1 VTQCAR
7 EEEELKQGKRDSGS
21 RHFSDELWA
30 DFARHIGTEEVRAE
44 LQAHLDAGCE
54 GCRMIANRFL
64 AVARMAFNERLLA
77 VPPELVERA
86 KKIATRVQSSGWIEN
101 LTVII
106 GHLTDTRPLDWQ
118 PAGVRSGP
126 GSAGQEGA
134 RLTFRAADYSVH
146 LKVEPLLGGEE
157 AEIIGEI
164 ANEGGQE
171 GPMEGIPVQ
180 MVLRGRIFSESVTN
194 RFGEFLIGSPIRN
207 NVTLRLALKDRGQR
221 IDLPLGSLLNAGTLG
236 DRG

>member
-1 VTQCAR
+1 M
-7 EEEELKQGKRDSGS
+7 KPGKGDSGA

-30 DFARHIGTEEVRAE
+30 DFARNVGSEEARAE

-54 GCRMIANRFL
+54 GCRMTANRFL
-64 AVARMAFNERLLA
+64 AVARMAFNDRLLA
-77 VPPELVERA
+77 VQPEIVERA
-86 KKIATRVQSSGWIEN
+86 KRIATTAHSSGWIEN

-118 PAGVRSGP
+118 PVGVRSRP
-126 GSAGQEGA
+126 GNAGQEGA
-134 RLTFRAADYSVH
+134 RLTFRAADYAVY

-164 ANEGGQE
+164 AGPGGQE
-171 GPMEGIPVQ
+171 EPMEGIPVQ
-180 MVLRGRIFSESVTN
+180 MVSRGRIFSESATN
-194 RFGEFLIGSPIRN
+194 RFGEFLIGSPIRK

-221 IDLPLGSLLNAGTLG
+221 IDLPLGSLLDAGTLG

>member
-1 VTQCAR
+1 
-7 EEEELKQGKRDSGS
+7 LKPGKRDSGA

-30 DFARHIGTEEVRAE
+30 DFARQVGSEEVRAE
-44 LQAHLDAGCE
+44 LQAHLDAGCARC
-54 GCRMIANRFL
+54 GATANRFF
-64 AVARMAFNERLLA
+64 AVARMALNERLLA
-77 VPPELVERA
+77 VPPELVEGA
-86 KKIATRVQSSGWIEN
+86 KKIVTEVRSSGWIEN
-101 LTVII
+101 LTVIL

-118 PAGVRSGP
+118 PAGVRSRAGN
-126 GSAGQEGA
+126 AGQEGA
-134 RLTFRAADYSVH
+134 RLTFRASHYAVY

-180 MVLRGRIFSESVTN
+180 MVSRGRIFSESATN
-194 RFGEFLIGSPIRN
+194 RFGEFLIGSPIRK

-221 IDLPLGSLLNAGTLG
+221 IDLPLGSLLDAGTLG